1 MTSARRPRRRA
12 LGDLLRHNVQAERL
26 AERGIQL
33 RPSHDRS
40 EGQHGYRVF
49 DADGTRL
56 GKLILRV
63 VKFRDVPDDQ
73 GFEMRDGLEV
83 SSIELE
89 PGIRGKRLGTK
100 LYEVAASAACD
111 LNLPLVSDQVRSHF
125 AEAFWRK
132 QRSKGRAYTVEGGRG
147 GGVFSGPR
155 VEAEANLYAAFLQEE
170 IRGAGART
178 EAELARK
185 DPQRFARAQERVEA
199 KIDAWRER
207 LPTPK
212 TSDAWEVERYVLDDA
227 CKYQRDLSGMRR
239 KKR

>member
-1 MTSARRPRRRA
+1 MRRPRRHRA
-12 LGDLLRHNVQAERL
+12 LGDLLQHNERAEWL
-26 AERGIQL
+26 AERGFRL
-33 RPSHDRS
+33 EPSHDRS

-49 DADGTRL
+49 DADGRRL
-56 GKLILRV
+56 GKLVLRV
-63 VKFRDVPDDQ
+63 VRFRDVPDED

-83 SSIELE
+83 SAIELE
-89 PGIRGKRLGTK
+89 PGARGKRLGTK
-100 LYEVAASAACD
+100 LYEVAANAACD
-111 LNLPLVSDQVRSHF
+111 LGLPLVSDQVRSHF

-132 QRSKGRAYTVEGGRG
+132 QRAKGRVYVVEGGRG
-147 GGVFSGPR
+147 GAVFSGPR
-155 VEAEANLYAAFLQEE
+155 VEAEESLYAAFLQEE

-227 CKYQRDLSGMRR
+227 CKYRRDLSGARR
-239 KKR
+239 KR